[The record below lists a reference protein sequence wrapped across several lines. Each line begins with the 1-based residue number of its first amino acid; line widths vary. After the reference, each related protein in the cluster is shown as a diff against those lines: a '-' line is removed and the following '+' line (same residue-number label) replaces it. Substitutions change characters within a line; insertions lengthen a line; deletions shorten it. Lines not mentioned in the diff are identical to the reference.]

1 MAVDRDET
9 DESCDAMAAGRRL
22 DVTHGLVVGG
32 VGGWEGGGVD
42 TRGARG

>member
-1 MAVDRDET
+1 MDRDET

-32 VGGWEGGGVD
+32 VVGGSGGGGVVD